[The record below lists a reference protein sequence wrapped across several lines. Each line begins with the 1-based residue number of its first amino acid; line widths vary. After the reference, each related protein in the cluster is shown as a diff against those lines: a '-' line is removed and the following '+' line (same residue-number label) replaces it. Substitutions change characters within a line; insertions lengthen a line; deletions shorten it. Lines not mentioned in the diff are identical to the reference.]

1 MTRDMEL
8 IRKLLEIQG
17 RKDVS
22 PTMINIPGYEDLVVA
37 RHLELLMEAGLID
50 GIKSAPISAPHSIIM
65 VKDMTWAGHDFVAAI
80 ENDSVWSKI
89 KQSFPTKELA
99 TMPLS
104 VLKSAGVA
112 LLEQYAKAKLGL

>member
-1 MTRDMEL
+1 MEL
-8 IRKLLEIQG
+8 IRKILLEIQG

-22 PTMINIPGYEDLVVA
+22 MTMMTILGYEDIVVA
-37 RHLELLMEAGLID
+37 RHLELLMDAGLID
-50 GIKSAPISAPHSIIM
+50 GVKSAPISAPHSIIL
-65 VKDMTWAGHDFVAAI
+65 VKDMTWAGHDFAAAI
-80 ENDSVWSKI
+80 ENDGVWSKI
-89 KQSFPTKELA
+89 KQAFPAKELA